1 MSRLRILH
9 VLDGLSYG
17 GTETWLLEI
26 VKLNKGKIQMDFLL
40 TGGVVCELDS
50 EFEKCGCKLFYLHY
64 SSSHF
69 IQFALKFRKL
79 IKNGQYD
86 AVHNHE
92 DFVAGWHWLFLL
104 GKLPA
109 KRFSHAHNSLIY
121 VNNYLKSR
129 VRYLFYF
136 GGRILNGLLATHITG
151 TSNML
156 LDELGYVGPFYERI
170 RTEPL
175 YCGINPDKFRF
186 SSKRRNILRK
196 QLGIINNQKVILFVG
211 RIGLNR
217 EKEINHKNPD
227 LAFEIACS
235 YVKRVKSAKFIF
247 LGEKGMLGN
256 KFQSKVEKEGLTENI
271 SFLGKVANV
280 SDYYSMADILLFTSI
295 KEPFG
300 LVLVEAQY
308 SGISILATDIVTKEL
323 IEFPQLF
330 NFMDVNNQK
339 INDWEIKINELLQ
352 LNHER
357 DYFDQ
362 NNQMIILN
370 SQFSIE
376 ASYLRLAKYYSSKDN
391 TLV

>member
-1 MSRLRILH
+1 M
-9 VLDGLSYG
+9 LDGLSYG

-26 VKLNKGKIQMDFLL
+26 VKRNAGNIQMDFLL

-50 EFEKCGCKLFYLHY
+50 EFEKCGCNLFYLHY
-64 SSSHF
+64 RSRHF
-69 IQFALKFRKL
+69 FQFALRFRNL

-121 VNNYLKSR
+121 VNNYLKNK
-129 VRYLFYF
+129 VRYLFYY

-151 TSNML
+151 TSDML
-156 LDELGYVGPFYERI
+156 LNELGYVGPFYNRI

-175 YCGINPDKFRF
+175 YCGTNPDKFRF
-186 SSKRRNILRK
+186 SSNRRNNLRE

-217 EKEINHKNPD
+217 ENEINHKNPE
-227 LAFEIACS
+227 LAFEIACN
-235 YVKRVKSAKFIF
+235 YVRRVKSAKFIF
-247 LGEKGMLGN
+247 LGEKGILGN
-256 KFQSKVEKEGLTENI
+256 QFQAKVEKEGLSENI
-271 SFLGKVANV
+271 YFLGKVANAC
-280 SDYYSMADILLFTSI
+280 DYYSLADLLLFTSI

-300 LVLVEAQY
+300 LVLIEAQY
-308 SGISILATDIVTKEL
+308 SGIPILATDIITKEL
-323 IEFPQLF
+323 IEFPHLF
-330 NFMDVNNQK
+330 NFMDVNNQNIK
-339 INDWEIKINELLQ
+339 DWEVRIDDLLH

-357 DYFDQ
+357 EYFDE
-362 NNQMIILN
+362 NNKIKISN
-370 SQFSIE
+370 SRFSVD
-376 ASYLRLAKYYSSKDN
+376 ASYLRLANHYTFPNMSLDQAK
-391 TLV
+391 